1 VVLGESRRSCHTPTC
16 VTMLLYSNRSHIRL
30 VFQLKGSVVFG
41 DWRQIVMG
49 LFLSAVSAGLHYLI
63 ESESRFAPR
72 ITHSYG
78 LHTLGVLVSF
88 AVVFRVNLAWGRYWE
103 ALTSVHCMYSKW
115 GDAFMQ
121 FATFCSCDMETI
133 KSKPN
138 RDSGMEQTISKLKSA
153 LDDAQKFFSIL
164 SAMAANEIHHGDE
177 QEMDARLNVSS
188 WSEQIARR
196 RETHVQE
203 KVLSPSVPNLQE
215 GTSSK
220 QTFAKSCFDTSY
232 VVRRYPT
239 QAEVGALE
247 ASPDRVHLSMTWII
261 KTLTMVQTVLS
272 TPPPIQSRMYQELSN
287 GYVHFTN
294 AKKISDVPFP
304 FNYAQILAIILIVFS
319 MMLPVYI
326 AAFTKSYIAGPLLTF
341 MVFHSMTCVNR
352 LAEILE
358 NPFGHDMDDIS
369 LEDFHM
375 RFLQVMEVTVAAL
388 DVSLHPEDYTTKST
402 SHRRFFREGGND
414 EIDGSEALPA
424 HPDFPVVLIR

>member
-1 VVLGESRRSCHTPTC
+1 
-16 VTMLLYSNRSHIRL
+16 
-30 VFQLKGSVVFG
+30 
-41 DWRQIVMG
+41 MG

-164 SAMAANEIHHGDE
+164 SAMAANEIHHGDV
-177 QEMDARLNVSS
+177 QEMEMRTKQHKVKRSAQVSRARSMHHMQALEFTR
-188 WSEQIARR
+188 WTPR
-196 RETHVQE
+196 
-203 KVLSPSVPNLQE
+203 LQE
-215 GTSSK
+215 GHSSS
-220 QTFAKSCFDTSY
+220 QVLGDSCFETRY
-232 VVRRYPT
+232 VVKQLPSP
-239 QAEVGALE
+239 AEHGAIE
-247 ASPDRVHLSMTWII
+247 VSSDPVHLSMTWII
-261 KTLTMVQTVLS
+261 KTLTMMQSVLR

-304 FNYAQILAIILIVFS
+304 FNYAQLLAIMLTIFS
-319 MMLPVYI
+319 AMLPVYV
-326 AAFTKSYIAGPLLTF
+326 AAFTHSYIAGPLLTF
-341 MVFHSMTCVNR
+341 MVFHSITCINA

-358 NPFGHDMDDIS
+358 NPFGQDIDDIS
-369 LEDFHM
+369 LADFHM
-375 RFLQVMEVTVAAL
+375 RFLQVLELTLAGL
-388 DVSLHPEDYTTKST
+388 DVSLNPEEFLT
-402 SHRRFFREGGND
+402 SNVSSRRILSEQGL
-414 EIDGSEALPA
+414 DGPVALP
-424 HPDFPVVLIR
+424 VLGC